1 MPHQI
6 KSFGPKKLLMA
17 CIENDTKW
25 LYQLQQIKYELS
37 SSDEPSEVMPGLLPF
52 RTRSK
57 HCVEFGAGLL
67 IGDHDVDQLNILVT
81 LDYIE
86 TCYLGI

>member
-1 MPHQI
+1 MSHQI

-25 LYQLQQIKYELS
+25 LYQP
-37 SSDEPSEVMPGLLPF
+37 DEPSEVMSGLLPF